1 MTNDGVESCWKC
13 CCFLAE
19 TPALQKKDMDMKE
32 FESICG
38 WILNPPFEAGPALMF
53 SLMCASLGIDR
64 YRADNMFYKKM
75 GMSCEE
81 AIEACQK
88 GKVMF

>member
-1 MTNDGVESCWKC
+1 MKVWKVAGNVAV
-13 CCFLAE
+13 FLRKRQ
-19 TPALQKKDMDMKE
+19 LCRKKDMDMKE